1 MVERVILCRVRLF
14 IKIFSNHSVI
24 ATTSVVLTV
33 SPPQVLIKTL
43 GRLPVSKSAAG
54 VRTAATARR
63 RAGRIPPSAAHG
75 CGAQPASP
83 HQLRCDSSAG
93 KARLAAA
100 ISPGDG
106 ASLGGDVTVSPTRR
120 RERAAGLGR
129 WGFASPSG
137 RRRRASRRARRN
149 AAAGHGA
156 IAGRDAVSPPGVP
169 CHPTYR
175 AATGEATQA
184 EHRNHVPSTGQLK
197 HRRRAPDEAQ
207 HCRPASSELKH

>member
-1 MVERVILCRVRLF
+1 MCGRPLLHAGVPD
-14 IKIFSNHSVI
+14 
-24 ATTSVVLTV
+24 A
-33 SPPQVLIKTL
+33 SPPQRHMVAALSL
-43 GRLPVSKSAAG
+43 RRLTS
-54 VRTAATARR
+54 
-63 RAGRIPPSAAHG
+63 
-75 CGAQPASP
+75 CGAI
-83 HQLRCDSSAG
+83 HRL
-93 KARLAAA
+93 ARLAWRRHG